1 MKKKIIALVL
11 AAVLLAGALALVS
24 CKKKVPEVEYTTVT
38 RITFDAIASVEIIV
52 NFQNNVV
59 AVTPYNDAAEI
70 ILSGES
76 FLKTTPDETVAKIAA
91 LAANAGYFAAVDS
104 LKLSVSGEGEYV
116 DVISEMIEDETE
128 KALKKAGVEKAIEF
142 VAPATVEEL
151 RQLNR
156 EVGYYSEEVL
166 ASIPDEDLIFAMA
179 QCRVNAA
186 ALPDL
191 DFSFAYYSGMDR
203 MSLVHQKNGIAELVK
218 GMGEAHDGAYS
229 EYRAAFLEYEAAAN
243 AIDKYLFDNYL
254 SETSEYRALKK
265 AVREALADIE
275 SGRQAYDAAVAALE
289 AKKAELV
296 EGYNAL
302 IDDFAVEANKLTEL
316 ETNFSQEIRTEY
328 RAKVMDIFNAALEE
342 EQYFMDTF
350 VSGAE
355 AAINAAKSLNEEFKT
370 KLG

>member
-1 MKKKIIALVL
+1 MKKKIIAIVL
-11 AAVLLAGALALVS
+11 AAVLLTGALALAS
-24 CKKKVPEVEYTTVT
+24 CKRKVPEVEYTTVT

-70 ILSGES
+70 ILTGES
-76 FLKTTPDETVAKIAA
+76 FLKTTPDETVAKIAT
-91 LAANAGYFAAVDS
+91 LAANAGYFAAADS
-104 LKLSVSGEGEYV
+104 LKLSVSGPGAYV
-116 DVISEMIEDETE
+116 EIITEMIVEETE
-128 KALKKAGVEKAIEF
+128 KALKKAGVEKAVEF
-142 VAPATVEEL
+142 VEPATVEEL

-179 QCRVNAA
+179 QCRVSAA
-186 ALPDL
+186 SLPDL

-229 EYRAAFLEYEAAAN
+229 EYRAAFLKYEAAAN
-243 AIDKYLFDNYL
+243 AIDQYLLDNYL

-265 AVREALADIE
+265 AVKDALADIE
-275 SGRQAYDAAVAALE
+275 NGREAYDAAVSALE
-289 AKKAELV
+289 AKRAELR

-302 IDDFAVEANKLTEL
+302 VDDFADEANKLTQL
-316 ETNFSQEIRTEY
+316 ETSFSQEIRTEY
-328 RAKVMDIFNAALEE
+328 RAKVMDIFNAALEA

-350 VSGAE
+350 TGNVGDSL
-355 AAINAAKSLNEEFKT
+355 NAAKSLNEEFKT
-370 KLG
+370 KVG